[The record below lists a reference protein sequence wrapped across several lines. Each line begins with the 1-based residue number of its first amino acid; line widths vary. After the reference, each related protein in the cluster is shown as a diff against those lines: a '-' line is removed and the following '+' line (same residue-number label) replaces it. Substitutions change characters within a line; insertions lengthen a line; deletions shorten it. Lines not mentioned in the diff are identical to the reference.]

1 MEFLALLI
9 VTLGATMLAVSVAT
23 VILRV
28 VFHLMEGSMV
38 KLARGSANGPLATPR
53 SVNG

>member
-1 MEFLALLI
+1 MEFLILLI
-9 VTLGATMLAVSVAT
+9 VTLGATILAVSVAT

-28 VFHLMEGSMV
+28 FFHLMEGSLV
-38 KLARGSANGPLATPR
+38 KLARGDARMPVPATR